1 MKIDKVILENFRVY
15 NGLNKIKF
23 NDNPSKNIT
32 LISGKNGYGKT
43 TFLTS
48 LIWCFYGKMM
58 VEVEEKY
65 RNDIKNLGGYEK
77 FLETLY
83 SKTSNNLISPKLS
96 VEVVLNNVLIPS
108 IPCKTLSI
116 KRTFDTISKLEDLE
130 ILIDGFENELTKQV
144 GFDVFID
151 DFVLPREIA
160 KFFFFDAEKIVS
172 LAEAKTKNELKSLSR
187 AYSEVLG
194 IKKYEDLRK
203 NLQSIISRFKRN
215 GANALERTKL
225 DDFIKKEQEY
235 KELIEINENKQKLI
249 DNEVNSLRQ
258 QSELLQEKLI
268 REGNKITLN
277 ELLEIKEQRDLFK
290 EESIKIKNKLKNFL
304 EVIPFIIAGKK
315 FEDLKKQIDIERSS
329 KLTNHN
335 LVIEELKGF
344 ADKITHNINTLVKD
358 ERLRIELL
366 SSINYEIFENRN
378 INKDNSPS
386 NILLDLDESSI
397 NIFESLYSRIK
408 NSFSEQFQSIIQ
420 EEKNNRVL
428 LNKALYKI
436 KEAESKTDNPVTLQ
450 VREDKLVVDNKVLK
464 LIRDKEILIEEL
476 GGLRSKYTSTEKIL
490 SELEKQFKVRET
502 DLQKFEVTSNLLQ
515 KISTLITKIKDEKK
529 YSLQKSILLEL
540 NKIMHKEDFIKNVR
554 VNVHD
559 EYMDIDLIDKEGNI
573 IDKNLLSKGEQQ
585 LYATALLK
593 ALVVESGINFPVFI
607 DSPLQKFDKNHS
619 LNIIKE
625 FYPTISDQVVLFP
638 LLEKELTY
646 NEFELM
652 KENISKVYLI
662 ENSDKKSKFKEVK
675 KIDDLFN
682 PKNLEHVHSN

>member
-83 SKTSNNLISPKLS
+83 SKTSNNLINPKLS

-144 GFDVFID
+144 GFDVFIN
-151 DFVLPREIA
+151 DFILPREIA

-249 DNEVNSLRQ
+249 DSEVISLRQ

-277 ELLEIKEQRDLFK
+277 ELLEIKEQRDLLK
-290 EESIKIKNKLKNFL
+290 EDSIKIKNKLKNFL

-315 FEDLKKQIDIERSS
+315 FEELKKQIDLERGS
-329 KLTNHN
+329 KLTNQE
-335 LVIEELKGF
+335 LVIEELKSF
-344 ADKITHNINTLVKD
+344 ADKIKHNINTLVKD
-358 ERLRIELL
+358 EKLRLDLL
-366 SSINYEIFENRN
+366 SSINSEIFEN
-378 INKDNSPS
+378 KSSKSDSSS

-397 NIFESLYSRIK
+397 NIFDSLYSRIK
-408 NSFSEQFQSIIQ
+408 TSFSEQFQSIVQ

-428 LNKALYKI
+428 LNKTLYKI

-490 SELEKQFKVRET
+490 SELEKLFKVRET

-540 NKIMHKEDFIKNVR
+540 NKIMHKVDFIKNVR

-559 EYMDIDLIDKEGNI
+559 EYMDIDLIDKEGSVV
-573 IDKNLLSKGEQQ
+573 DKNLLSKGEQQ

-638 LLEKELTY
+638 LLEKELTF

-675 KIDDLFN
+675 KLDDLFN
-682 PKNLEHVHSN
+682 PKNLENVHSN